1 MILLKY
7 DNKHHIVCSVGKVK
21 EMMTQTHTHSVVG
34 VCVMIYGL
42 VREICVNDMSCAL
55 SLFNKPKQSKTVTGK
70 NTQFFTGQ
78 SQSLPIYRRGFAFFL
93 VGPTCSFDFNNWYMY
108 IFYNFY
114 KKRIPVIGTVKPFFS
129 QGSNFHIFCK
139 KRN

>member
-42 VREICVNDMSCAL
+42 GREVL
-55 SLFNKPKQSKTVTGK
+55 QE
-70 NTQFFTGQ
+70 
-78 SQSLPIYRRGFAFFL
+78 RR
-93 VGPTCSFDFNNWYMY
+93 V
-108 IFYNFY
+108 
-114 KKRIPVIGTVKPFFS
+114 
-129 QGSNFHIFCK
+129 
-139 KRN
+139 